1 MMYEHLD
8 QNRQGTMGL
17 DEIAVG
23 IHDCV
28 SGTCGEFEIQYLE
41 RTYQILKSTGMIG
54 QIKDMMNFLNFNRD
68 YSCTPKA
75 FLDVFRTNFRISDFE
90 LEDWRIKVLMQRYVV
105 QLRADGKGEKKKL
118 VGGKGASKASV

>member
-1 MMYEHLD
+1 MMYDHLD
-8 QNRQGTMGL
+8 QNMQGTMGL

-28 SGTCGEFEIQYLE
+28 AGTCEDFEIQYLE
-41 RTYQILKSTGMIG
+41 RTYQILKQTNMLG

-75 FLDVFRTNFRISDFE
+75 FLDMFRNNFKISDFE
-90 LEDWRIKVLMQRYVV
+90 LEDWKVKVLMQRYAV
-105 QLRADGKGEKKKL
+105 
-118 VGGKGASKASV
+118 